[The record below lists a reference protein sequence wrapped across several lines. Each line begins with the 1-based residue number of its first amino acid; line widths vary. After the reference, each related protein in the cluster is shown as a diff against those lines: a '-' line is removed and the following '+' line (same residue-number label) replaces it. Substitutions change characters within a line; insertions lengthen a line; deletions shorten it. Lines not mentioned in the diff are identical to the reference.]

1 MKSTSYFFPDTEKVG
16 GIIFHY
22 SKKANGSFVKVVKQD
37 INTVIEKLKKYR
49 NINLKNTM
57 EALPIHVYIY
67 PDIKSFRSAMG
78 YEMQKVETRQMHF
91 MMSNNIETRYILTD
105 EFGNVHMVLPTG
117 RSSATYTT
125 FSSELVSIIVGE
137 YIEMNEKQRYE
148 MKTTIKKYIKSE
160 RQKEEDK
167 KKKEAEELEE
177 KEREEQEEKEREEE
191 EQKEKEEQEEKERQ
205 EAEEREEEERLQQE
219 LEEAEEKQREEM
231 LLEISLMEEEE
242 LEEMVE
248 TQKEVEEVPDTPAWL
263 VYGWQGFMCRKLEN
277 KANLK
282 KFKALREKV
291 NLPKPTKLKDKI
303 SSELDLDVAVATV
316 EYIVTTYGYSAY
328 VKLCKEPD
336 NIKGALY
343 KATTMTQAEAKE
355 RFNSEVKVYIAEMLS
370 AVDVKEALE
379 VDEENTVK
387 EIAKDELVQNKVRI

>member
-22 SKKANGSFVKVVKQD
+22 SKRVNGSFVKVVKQD

-137 YIEMNEKQRYE
+137 YIEMNEKQKYE

-177 KEREEQEEKEREEE
+177 KEREEE
-191 EQKEKEEQEEKERQ
+191 EQKEKERQ
-205 EAEEREEEERLQQE
+205 DAEEREAEEKMQQE

-231 LLEISLMEEEE
+231 LLELSLMEEEE

-248 TQKEVEEVPDTPAWL
+248 TQKEVEEIPDTPAWL
-263 VYGWQGFMCRKLEN
+263 VYGWQGLMCRKLEN
-277 KANLK
+277 KANLQR
-282 KFKALREKV
+282 FKALREKA

-303 SSELDLDVAVATV
+303 SSELDLDVAVAAV

-336 NIKGALY
+336 NIKGVMY
-343 KATTMTQAEAKE
+343 KATTLTQAEAKE
-355 RFNSEVKVYIAEMLS
+355 RFNSEVKMYIAEVLS
-370 AVDVKEALE
+370 TVEVKEALE

-387 EIAKDELVQNKVRI
+387 EIAKDELAQNKVRI